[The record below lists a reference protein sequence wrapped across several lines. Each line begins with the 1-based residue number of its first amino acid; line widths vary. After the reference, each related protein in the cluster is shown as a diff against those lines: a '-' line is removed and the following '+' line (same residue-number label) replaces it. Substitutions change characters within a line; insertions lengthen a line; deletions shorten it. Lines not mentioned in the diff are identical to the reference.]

1 MKKIIMCLAFLL
13 AAILPVMA
21 EDVSETT
28 LQAEHGS
35 DLSSAPFVARYKF
48 EKENGMS
55 WKSASYEKRKAFL
68 KTWHKQ
74 EGERQKIS
82 KEIESDK
89 ASAKEGVK
97 KSKELEKERSKKLKE
112 ETKKERQELLERR
125 KEYQENAKR
134 RKEQIDSLRRKD
146 HDVEKRK

>member
-1 MKKIIMCLAFLL
+1 MKKIIMCLAFLFV
-13 AAILPVMA
+13 AVMPVMA
-21 EDVSETT
+21 EDVSDTS

-48 EKENGMS
+48 EKENGVS

-68 KTWHKQ
+68 KTWYKE

-89 ASAKEGVK
+89 ASAKEGIK

-112 ETKKERQELLERR
+112 ETKKERQELLDRR

-134 RKEQIDSLRRKD
+134 RKEQIRGLRSKD
-146 HDVEKRK
+146 HELKD